1 MIETFDQFLTTFSRT
16 ERLPPRELSLYHQ
29 QLLARLVRH
38 AYDRVPF
45 YRDRLRH
52 LITSDGEVDLRQWN
66 SVPFLSREDVIAHGR
81 DMRVAGLPAEYGEI
95 VELRTSGSTGGVPLQ
110 IAVNGLV
117 AFVSNALLTRTARRF
132 DIDTSHPLAM
142 IIYFGNEPV
151 PPYPE
156 GGLKKGWSQ
165 ADSAAPCYQLHLT
178 TPIDQQLEWLA
189 RTKPSYLL
197 TAPSNALGIGYSVT
211 PEQGRALGIEVVIM
225 VGETV
230 PDGARET
237 IAERLGA
244 RAVAIYGCQEIGHI
258 ASECE
263 VAPRYHVA
271 VENAL
276 VEIVNDEGRDVAPGG
291 RGRIILTGLYNY
303 AMPFIRYEIG
313 DVAVA
318 GTQAC
323 ACGRTLPVIERIV
336 GRTRNAFVFRDGTRL
351 WPRSFTVRPM
361 HAFVPFRR
369 YQLVQLDHE
378 TIEFRYESDGS
389 GREPDLQA
397 LNAYARQVIHPS
409 VSVRLVAVE
418 RLPAGP
424 SGKLEEFISNVST
437 ANASR

>member
-1 MIETFDQFLTTFSRT
+1 MAGTFHQFLNTIERT
-16 ERLPPRELSLYHQ
+16 ERLPPRDLSLYHQ
-29 QLLARLVRH
+29 DLLVRLIRH
-38 AYDRVPF
+38 AYDKLPF
-45 YRDRLRH
+45 YRDRLGR
-52 LITSDGEVDLRQWN
+52 LFTPNGEVDLRQWN
-66 SVPFLSREDVIAHGR
+66 SVPFLTRGDVIAHGR

-95 VELRTSGSTGGVPLQ
+95 VELRTSGSTGGVHVQ
-110 IAVNGLV
+110 FAVNSLV
-117 AFVSNALLTRTARRF
+117 AFVSNALLTRMARRF
-132 DIDTSHPLAM
+132 NIDTSRPLAM
-142 IIYFGNEPV
+142 IIYFGNESV

-156 GGLKKGWSQ
+156 GGLKKGWSR
-165 ADSAAPCYQLHLT
+165 ANPATPCYQLHLT
-178 TPIDQQLEWLA
+178 TPIGQQLEWLA

-197 TAPSNALGIGYSVT
+197 TAPSNALGIAYSVA

-263 VAPRYHVA
+263 AGRYHVA
-271 VENAL
+271 PENVL
-276 VEIVNDEGRDVAPGG
+276 VEIVDDNGRDVAFGQ
-291 RGRIILTGLYNY
+291 RGRVIVTGLYNY

-323 ACGRTLPVIERIV
+323 SCGRTLPVIERIV
-336 GRTRNAFVFRDGTRL
+336 GRTRNAFVFRDGTRM

-369 YQLVQLDHE
+369 YQLIQLDYE
-378 TIEFRYESDGS
+378 TIEFRYEPDGS
-389 GREPDLQA
+389 GREPDVHA
-397 LNAYARQVIHPS
+397 LNAYARQAIHPS
-409 VSVRLVAVE
+409 VSVRLLAVE
-418 RLPAGP
+418 KLSVGP
-424 SGKLEEFISNVST
+424 GGKLEEFISNVT
-437 ANASR
+437 AAQTIA